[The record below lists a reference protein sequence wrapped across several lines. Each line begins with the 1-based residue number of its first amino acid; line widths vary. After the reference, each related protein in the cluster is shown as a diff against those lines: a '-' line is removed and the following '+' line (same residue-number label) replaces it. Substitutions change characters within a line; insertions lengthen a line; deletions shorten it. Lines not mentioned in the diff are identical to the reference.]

1 MIPHERSLVKRL
13 EGEPFALIGVN
24 TDANR
29 DMVKDRSKKDQVT
42 WRSFYDRTTQGPIC
56 TAWGIRSFPSI
67 YVLDHLGVVRYVGVR
82 GEQMDKAV
90 DKLLAEMKTKQ

>member
-29 DMVKDRSKKDQVT
+29 EMVKDRSKKDQVT
-42 WRSFYDRTTQGPIC
+42 WRSFYDRTTQGAIC

-67 YVLDHLGVVRYVGVR
+67 YVLDHLGIVRYVGVR
-82 GEQMDKAV
+82 GAQMDQAV

>member
-24 TDANR
+24 TDTDR

-56 TAWGIRSFPSI
+56 SAWGIQGFPSI